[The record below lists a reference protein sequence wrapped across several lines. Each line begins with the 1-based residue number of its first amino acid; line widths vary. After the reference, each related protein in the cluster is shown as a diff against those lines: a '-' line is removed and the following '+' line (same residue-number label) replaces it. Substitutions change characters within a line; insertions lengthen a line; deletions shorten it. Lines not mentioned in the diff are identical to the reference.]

1 MGRTKCVNTF
11 TGYTCEC
18 GEGFTKVVD
27 KATGVDSCSE
37 INECLVS
44 SIPFTKEEC
53 KCERCA
59 CINTVGS
66 YK

>member
-1 MGRTKCVNTF
+1 M
-11 TGYTCEC
+11 
-18 GEGFTKVVD
+18 KVVD
-27 KATGVDSCSE
+27 KATGIESCAE

-44 SIPFTKEEC
+44 SIPLTKEAC